1 MPDPITSSNS
11 SAPPNMGG
19 DPTLDDAGQVC
30 RSDAPNSSE
39 PERGSTPPAVT
50 KLLSTLP
57 PPASVLPPSA
67 PSAPSAPS
75 TPAPEAQNNA
85 QRTTEHGGIAS
96 YAAAGV
102 TGGARDALYAGA
114 AALKG
119 RDTKTGIEVEVFSA
133 SAQVGGENEAQAGL
147 ARLGISGG
155 RSSVT
160 TEFLTARAHGGAHND
175 DGSTGINAG
184 ALATGAG
191 IEGTL
196 SSAAESVTAGLSVS
210 VGLAG
215 SIGLRDAD
223 HDNLPEL
230 CVKGS
235 VGFVTLGVCVEL
247 VP

>member
-1 MPDPITSSNS
+1 MPDPISSNS
-11 SAPPNMGG
+11 SQPPNVGS
-19 DPTLDDAGQVC
+19 DPTLDDAGRVC

-39 PERGSTPPAVT
+39 PELGSTPPAVT

-57 PPASVLPPSA
+57 PAASVLPPSA
-67 PSAPSAPS
+67 PSAR
-75 TPAPEAQNNA
+75 APEAQNSA
-85 QRTTEHGGIAS
+85 QRTTERGGIAS

-102 TGGARDALYAGA
+102 TGGARDALYAGV

-119 RDTKTGIEVEVFSA
+119 RDTKTGIEVEVFST

-147 ARLGISGG
+147 ARLGISGSCG
-155 RSSVT
+155 SVT

-196 SSAAESVTAGLSVS
+196 SSAAESVTAGLSLS

-215 SIGLRDAD
+215 SIGLRDAN